1 MGRGGTDGMRKRRDW
16 KRNWKRKEKKGRER
30 KEGMNSSKKRRNEG
44 GRYSKDVLLEYCRND
59 EQMRGD
65 VEILRSI

>member
-1 MGRGGTDGMRKRRDW
+1 MRKRRDW
-16 KRNWKRKEKKGRER
+16 KRNWKRKGKKGRER
-30 KEGMNSSKKRRNEG
+30 KEGMNSSKKRRDKG